1 MTTTTPLTQF
11 LHQKRPAINA
21 LAMAYTLLAY
31 AGGILLI
38 LQASLGW
45 NVLGV
50 GLLTHALVLSAYW
63 SHEFMH
69 GTIFERRSWNTAWGN
84 LMLWIN
90 GSCYARFDDL
100 AKLHIGHHV
109 NRVDFHPIDLSAYV
123 RSLPPFLRSLI
134 LGLEW
139 LYFPALAFLMRFRS
153 ITAPFWK
160 ADRKDER
167 WRVML
172 IFLVRTSLFIG
183 LAVLS
188 MKAVLLYFVA
198 FVAMI
203 HVLRFVDA
211 FQHTYEVFPMGTPV
225 PKRDR
230 AHEQANTFSN
240 LVSQRYPWLNL
251 LILNFSYHNAHHEL
265 MKCPWYNL
273 PALDRTLFRGDEPH
287 YIPLPKLVRNY
298 HRFRVSRIFSGQ
310 GSARDAAGNP
320 SLDAFYGAV
329 EVSLLVLPA

>member
-1 MTTTTPLTQF
+1 MARHADLSGQNLTVY
-11 LHQKRPAINA
+11 R
-21 LAMAYTLLAY
+21 
-31 AGGILLI
+31 
-38 LQASLGW
+38 S
-45 NVLGV
+45 
-50 GLLTHALVLSAYW
+50 
-63 SHEFMH
+63 
-69 GTIFERRSWNTAWGN
+69 RR
-84 LMLWIN
+84 
-90 GSCYARFDDL
+90 
-100 AKLHIGHHV
+100 
-109 NRVDFHPIDLSAYV
+109 PIDESRAAL
-123 RSLPPFLRSLI
+123 LCGLCGDDPCPPICRCVSTHLRS
-134 LGLEW
+134 
-139 LYFPALAFLMRFRS
+139 
-153 ITAPFWK
+153 
-160 ADRKDER
+160 
-167 WRVML
+167 V
-172 IFLVRTSLFIG
+172 
-183 LAVLS
+183 
-188 MKAVLLYFVA
+188 
-198 FVAMI
+198 
-203 HVLRFVDA
+203 
-211 FQHTYEVFPMGTPV
+211 PMGTPV